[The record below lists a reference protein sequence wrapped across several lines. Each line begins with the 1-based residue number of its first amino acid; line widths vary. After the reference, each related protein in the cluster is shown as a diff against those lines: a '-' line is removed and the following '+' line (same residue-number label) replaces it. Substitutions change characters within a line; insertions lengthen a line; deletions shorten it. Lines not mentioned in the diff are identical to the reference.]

1 MHINE
6 LDCIILLM
14 LFVSGMIGILRGL
27 IREVLQL
34 VNLSLATF
42 SAIFFRKYLT
52 FLLTFIGSEFIK
64 EVIAG
69 IFIFIFVF
77 IVGSITIYLICQ
89 TIKTQ
94 GFGKFIDK
102 ILGLQFGVLRGVLL
116 LMVSTMLVENNNSIT
131 NQNWWQ
137 NSLLLGKIQNASISL
152 SKAIPISWKDK
163 IEQLKE

>member
-6 LDCIILLM
+6 LDCIMLLL

-34 VNLSLATF
+34 VNLSLAVF

-52 FLLTFIGSEFIK
+52 FVLTFIESEFIK
-64 EVIAG
+64 EIISG
-69 IFIFIFVF
+69 IFIFIFMF
-77 IVGSITIYLICQ
+77 IIGSITIYLICQ

-102 ILGLQFGVLRGVLL
+102 ILGLQFGILRGVLL
-116 LMVSTMLVENNNSIT
+116 LIISTMLVENNSSIT
-131 NQNWWQ
+131 NHNWWQ
-137 NSLLLGKIQNASISL
+137 NSLLLEKVQHASVSL
-152 SKAIPISWKDK
+152 SKAIPISWKEK